1 MAIIGEQPD
10 GGLRVVAERPKTL
23 GPPWRYEGEAAV
35 PSARFRLVATLE
47 ADGSVDVD
55 VDAEAPA
62 GLADKVRLMVRT
74 AWRRAR
80 EDGLSP
86 PYRIARW
93 RGDP

>member
-1 MAIIGEQPD
+1 MSIVGEQVD
-10 GGLRVVAERPKTL
+10 GGLRVVAERPRTQ

-47 ADGSVDVD
+47 ADGSVEVE

-62 GLADKVRLMVRT
+62 GLAEKVRLIVRT

-86 PYRIARW
+86 PPRISRW